1 MEKDKVTAGDT
12 DVSEGRLL
20 YKEECY
26 AIQGAVFEVYK
37 QMGCG
42 FLEAVYHE
50 CLERELKEC
59 GIPFVSQ
66 QPLDITYKDKP
77 LAQKYKADMVCFDR
91 ILLEIKAAKD
101 VAPEH
106 KAQVFNYL
114 RASGN
119 RLGLIVNFGHHP
131 QVQIVRIA
139 L

>member
-1 MEKDKVTAGDT
+1 MEREEVTAKDT
-12 DVSEGRLL
+12 DGAEGRIL
-20 YKEECY
+20 YKEETY
-26 AIQGAVFEVYK
+26 AVQGAVFEVYR

-50 CLERELKEC
+50 CLERELKER

-66 QPLDITYKDKP
+66 QPLDITYKGKP
-77 LAQKYKADMVCFDR
+77 LTQTYKADMVCFDK
-91 ILLEIKAAKD
+91 IVLELKAEKD
-101 VAPEH
+101 VSPEH

-114 RASGN
+114 RASGL
-119 RLGLIVNFGHHP
+119 RLGMIVNFGHHP